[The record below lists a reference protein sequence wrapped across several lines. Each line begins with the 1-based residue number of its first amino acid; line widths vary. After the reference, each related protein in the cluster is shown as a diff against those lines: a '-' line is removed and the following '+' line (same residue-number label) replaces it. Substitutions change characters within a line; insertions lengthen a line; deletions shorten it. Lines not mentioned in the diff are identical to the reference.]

1 MMRFP
6 DDHPHSVAKRRKQK
20 PWDVLALIG
29 SLDVGGCEQHLAT
42 VYPRLKSR
50 GYDVGILTFVR
61 GGSLEERVRAAGVD
75 VMCISRWDSP
85 PATRAARWESR
96 AASLFDFVQVFRRQ
110 NARLVHFYLPA
121 AYIIG
126 GLTALAARQSNVV
139 MSRRSLN
146 DYQLGYPMA
155 ARIERFLHRRMR
167 ILTANAS
174 AAVSQLIDEGAPRNR
189 TLLLQNGVDTSLFDS
204 VPTRRDMRER
214 MALSQDTLVLVIVA
228 NLIPYKGHA
237 DLIEALGSV
246 AGRID
251 RDWLLLVAGRDDGP
265 GKALAKR
272 ADELGVGR
280 HIRWLGQVSD
290 VPALLRACDIAV
302 LASHQEGS
310 PNSLLEYMAA
320 GLAAVSTRVGGVT
333 DIATNDVNALL
344 VPPRDPVA
352 LGQAIL
358 RLMQDEPLRRSLA
371 SAGASRARDGFS
383 LDACIDAYAHL
394 YDLMLE
400 QPSLPADEIARRYQA
415 GQPSMSGGRYAGAS
429 IDRGRMGRN
438 LPCVTSGGGLLK

>member
-1 MMRFP
+1 MMRWP
-6 DDHPHSVAKRRKQK
+6 DDHPYSVANRRKHK

-29 SLDVGGCEQHLAT
+29 SLNVGGCERHLAT
-42 VYPRLKSR
+42 VYPRLKAR

-61 GGSLEERVRAAGVD
+61 GGPLEEQVRAAGVD
-75 VMCISRWDSP
+75 VMCINRREGP
-85 PATRAARWESR
+85 PATRAEHWTDFATT
-96 AASLFDFVQVFRRQ
+96 LFDFVRVFRRQ

-126 GLTALAARQSNVV
+126 GLTALAARQPNTV

-146 DYQLGYPMA
+146 DYQAGHPIA

-174 AAVSQLIDEGAPRNR
+174 ASVSQLIEEGAPPKQ
-189 TLLLQNGVDTSLFDS
+189 TLLLQNGVDTSLFNAA
-204 VPTRRDMRER
+204 PTRRDMRER

-237 DLIEALGSV
+237 DLIEALGTV

-251 RDWLLLVAGRDDGP
+251 CDWMLLVAGRDEGP
-265 GKALAKR
+265 GQALAKR
-272 ADELGVGR
+272 TDELGLGR
-280 HIRWLGQVSD
+280 HIKWLGQVSD
-290 VPALLRACDIAV
+290 VPALLRACDSAV

-333 DIATNDVNALL
+333 DIATNGVSALL

-358 RLMQDEPLRRSLA
+358 RLMQDETLRRSLA

-400 QPSLPADEIARRYQA
+400 LPSLPTDEIARRYQA
-415 GQPSMSGGRYAGAS
+415 GQPSISGGRYAGAS

-438 LPCVTSGGGLLK
+438 LPCVTSGGGC